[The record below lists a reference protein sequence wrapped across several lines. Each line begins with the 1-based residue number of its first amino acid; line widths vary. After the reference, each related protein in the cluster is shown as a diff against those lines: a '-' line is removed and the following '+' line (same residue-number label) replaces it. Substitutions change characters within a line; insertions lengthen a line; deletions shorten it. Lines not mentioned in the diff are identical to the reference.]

1 MFAIL
6 GKDKIAD
13 SASSASVDASDISDV
28 TKCSKQSRHTELE
41 YVEDVLSNVNLTTD

>member
-1 MFAIL
+1 MFAAL

-28 TKCSKQSRHTELE
+28 TKCSKQRHTELE